1 VLIFNG
7 DIVDDHDITAQVA
20 RHEAARA
27 DATLYLTRVDDP
39 RAYGCV
45 PTDEAGR
52 VTAFLEKTPEP
63 VSHQI
68 NAGCYVFRR
77 SVIDGIPAGRPVSVE
92 RETFPG
98 LLTAGRLVLGCVED
112 AYWRDLGTPE
122 WYVQGPKAAAI
133 VTTCQRE
140 PSRFRRCEASDLRV
154 GTVQTETLEQTSGCA
169 VKRPGS

>member
-1 VLIFNG
+1 MLIFNG

-27 DATLYLTRVDDP
+27 NAALYLTRVDDP

-45 PTDEAGR
+45 PTDEAGW

-63 VSHQI
+63 VRNQI
-68 NAGCYVFRR
+68 NAGCYVWCWDASRTRTGATSAPR
-77 SVIDGIPAGRPVSVE
+77 SRTCRAPRLLQSSPRASVSQAGFE
-92 RETFPG
+92 G
-98 LLTAGRLVLGCVED
+98 
-112 AYWRDLGTPE
+112 
-122 WYVQGPKAAAI
+122 
-133 VTTCQRE
+133 
-140 PSRFRRCEASDLRV
+140 CEASDLRV